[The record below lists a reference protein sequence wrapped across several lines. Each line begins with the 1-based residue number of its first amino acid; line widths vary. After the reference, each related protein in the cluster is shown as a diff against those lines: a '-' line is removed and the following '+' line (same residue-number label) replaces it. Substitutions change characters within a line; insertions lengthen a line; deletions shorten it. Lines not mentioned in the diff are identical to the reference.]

1 MREVRREKEGV
12 KYIIGMD
19 EEQLE
24 QDEALIAQMLVDDFI
39 EYLAEGAEEED
50 HEKEDSNTNILYNS
64 TSPSYLS
71 ERALIHVKI
80 ENERMKRKVEIL
92 LKNSI
97 QETITI
103 TITTTITT
111 IQPRRMLVLP
121 ITTIIPRTITTL
133 LPRIII
139 LRTIITILLATI
151 T

>member
-19 EEQLE
+19 EDQLE

-103 TITTTITT
+103 TITTKTT

-121 ITTIIPRTITTL
+121 ITTIIPRTITTI